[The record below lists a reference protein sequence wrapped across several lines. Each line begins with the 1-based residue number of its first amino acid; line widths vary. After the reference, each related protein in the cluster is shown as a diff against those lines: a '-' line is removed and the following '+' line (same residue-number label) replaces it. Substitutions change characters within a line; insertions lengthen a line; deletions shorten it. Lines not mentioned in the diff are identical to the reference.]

1 MFLRNKSRHVKTF
14 NEGKD
19 QGSAL
24 TQAYWEGKGEN
35 FFDYFTRAEVFVLIF
50 QSAIYN
56 KWQPEISHFKFFYSD
71 TAVWKM
77 AVSFK
82 VVLRSLT
89 NSTYFSG
96 SFSIPTPVICALSA
110 KKSTKKGTVMP
121 DHNTW
126 AFLMYDIL
134 LHLNHSGLTVL
145 SVTQVMQTCPSI
157 DRCLLSSPCYYCDN
171 YTFFHLSKSL
181 LLRMRTCW
189 LIHLL
194 LPSSSFSFYHVTST
208 RQPTPIQ
215 SLHVCCTQT
224 W

>member
-19 QGSAL
+19 RGSAL

-35 FFDYFTRAEVFVLIF
+35 FFDYFTRAEVFVLLF

-82 VVLRSLT
+82 VFLRSLNVFQWVVFHSDASNPSSLT
-89 NSTYFSG
+89 NEE
-96 SFSIPTPVICALSA
+96 AR
-110 KKSTKKGTVMP
+110 KKVTVMP

-126 AFLMYDIL
+126 VFLMYDIL
-134 LHLNHSGLTVL
+134 LQLNHSGPPVW
-145 SVTQVMQTCPSI
+145 SVTQVMMTCQSA
-157 DRCLLSSPCYYCDN
+157 DRCLLSSLCYYRGN

>member
-19 QGSAL
+19 RGSAL

-35 FFDYFTRAEVFVLIF
+35 FFDYFTRAEVFVLLF

-110 KKSTKKGTVMP
+110 NKSTKKR
-121 DHNTW
+121 NC
-126 AFLMYDIL
+126 
-134 LHLNHSGLTVL
+134 L
-145 SVTQVMQTCPSI
+145 SVFTTVFFALLK
-157 DRCLLSSPCYYCDN
+157 CL
-171 YTFFHLSKSL
+171 FQL
-181 LLRMRTCW
+181 LNTTK
-189 LIHLL
+189 IKV
-194 LPSSSFSFYHVTST
+194 F
-208 RQPTPIQ
+208 
-215 SLHVCCTQT
+215 
-224 W
+224 